1 MPTSKFT
8 ADNPLATLLTIP
20 VRAAGIGLDDGRAEA
35 WAREHIERAGIEI
48 DGPAPHDIQV
58 HDRRFYAR
66 VLRDGTLGVGESYM
80 DGWWDAERLDEAL
93 TRLLRSQTYDDVRV
107 SWRMAATVLVARM
120 LNLQSSTRAFEVGEK
135 HYDIGNDLYEA
146 MLDSRMVYTCG
157 YWKDAAD
164 LDAAQEAKLDLV
176 CRKIGLEPGM
186 RVLELGCGWGSFARF
201 AAERYGAEVVGLTV
215 SREQVELGMERCKGL
230 PVELRLA
237 DYRDATG
244 TYDAVVSIGIMEHI
258 GPKNY
263 RTYMEVAE
271 RCLAPGGTAFVH
283 TIGGN
288 ISRDITDPW
297 FHKYIFPN
305 AVLPTIAQ
313 LGQAME
319 GIFVPED
326 IHNIGPH
333 YDPTLMAWWERFD
346 AAWPRLRDR
355 YGDRFYRMWKYYLLS
370 SAAAFRARFLQLYQ
384 VVMTRT
390 GTPQPDCRKS

>member
-1 MPTSKFT
+1 MPITKSS
-8 ADNPLATLLTIP
+8 ADNRLATFLALP
-20 VRAAGIGLDDGRAEA
+20 ARAVGIGLDDDRAEA
-35 WAREHIERAGIEI
+35 WVRELMDRAGIEI
-48 DGPAPHDIQV
+48 NGAAPHDIQV

-80 DGWWDAERLDEAL
+80 DGWWDAPRLDQAMA
-93 TRLLRSQTYDDVRV
+93 RLLSGQTHEDVRV
-107 SWRMAATVLVARM
+107 SWRMAASVLMARVM
-120 LNLQSSTRAFEVGEK
+120 NLQSSTRSFEVGEK

-146 MLDSRMVYTCG
+146 MLDARLVYTCG
-157 YWKDAAD
+157 YWKDATD

-176 CRKIGLEPGM
+176 CRKIGLQKGM
-186 RVLELGCGWGSFARF
+186 RVLELGCGWGSFAGF

-215 SREQVELGMERCKGL
+215 SKEQVDLGMERCKGL

-288 ISRDITDPW
+288 ISRDLTDAW

-305 AVLPTIAQ
+305 AVIPTIAQ

-319 GIFVPED
+319 GLFVLED
-326 IHNIGPH
+326 VHNIGPH
-333 YDPTLMAWWERFD
+333 YDPTLMAWYDNFE

-355 YGDRFYRMWKYYLLS
+355 YGDRFYRMWKFYLLS
-370 SAAAFRARFLQLYQ
+370 SAAGFRSRFLQLYQ

-390 GTPQPDCRKS
+390 GTAQPDCRKS